1 MMRHPVLI
9 MVLGFLV
16 WSGAFLGIYFTQA
29 TACSLVTE
37 NQFLHPSRWAIRF
50 ILIGLFMATVVMV
63 VAVYRLQRRS
73 SALSGNTRTSD
84 FLKGVTTYVSV
95 AALFS
100 TAFCFIGVFWLTLCA
115 L

>member
-1 MMRHPVLI
+1 MIRHPVLI

-16 WSGAFLGIYFTQA
+16 WSGAFLGIYSTQA
-29 TACSLVTE
+29 TACSLATG
-37 NQFLHPSRWAIRF
+37 NHFLHPSGWALRF
-50 ILIGLFMATVVMV
+50 VLIALFLASVVMV

-73 SALSGNTRTSD
+73 SALSSDTRTSD

-95 AALFS
+95 AAFFS
-100 TAFCFIGVFWLTLCA
+100 TIFCFIGVFWLTLCA

>member
-1 MMRHPVLI
+1 MRHPLLL

-29 TACSLVTE
+29 TACSIATE
-37 NQFLHPSRWAIRF
+37 NQFLHPSGWVLRLV
-50 ILIGLFMATVVMV
+50 LIGLFLASALMV
-63 VAVYRLQRRS
+63 IAIYRLQRRS
-73 SALSGNTRTSD
+73 SALSSATRTSD
-84 FLKGVTTYVSV
+84 FMKGVTTYVSV